1 MLTVNKGNTT
11 DWANM
16 PLDEMALGNALD
28 CKFTLKAY
36 HLMREEMKKTKVDK
50 VYEGILKD
58 ILLTM
63 AEIENRGIKVDIDYL
78 DELDTILIKEI
89 DDLSQLLQKLSPIK
103 DFNANSNMDLAGVLF
118 TSDGF
123 DLQPQLFSKIN
134 KLPSI
139 TEEHLEKVL
148 ATCKTPEASEFM
160 RSLLKYKSRCKQYKT
175 YVRGVRK
182 SVDWN
187 EEPRIYSQYNFST
200 VVTGRLSC
208 STPTVK
214 VRELNNKDNYVNKQH
229 KKGVSFHTLPRPSET
244 DHVNIR
250 KLMISETGKAF
261 ITADYATAELRVLAQ
276 CCQDPNLIKA
286 FTGGQDLHKYT
297 ASLIY
302 EKPISSITKEER
314 QIAKS
319 VSFLIVYGGGPNKL
333 SEQIGKPIE
342 YCRGIFADYSKA
354 FPKVFSWIKEGRK
367 KIKQVGYATS
377 LFGRRRH
384 LKNVN
389 SPSRAHQERALR
401 QGMNFI
407 IQSSASDL
415 MLHGIERVKKY
426 SKHMG
431 VDLDILAS
439 VHDSVEVQCDFADI
453 QKTTELIKYCLQS
466 TDDLPSIYGFKFL
479 VPFEVDIE
487 VGKSFGD
494 CSEAEFDTSGNLQN
508 PIELLNYV
516 QK

>member
-16 PLDEMALGNALD
+16 PLDEMALGNAMD
-28 CKFTLKAY
+28 CKFTLKSY
-36 HLMREEMKKTKVDK
+36 RLMREEMKETKVDK
-50 VYEGILKD
+50 VYDGILKD

-63 AEIENRGIKVDIDYL
+63 AEIENRGIKVDVSYL
-78 DELDTILIKEI
+78 DELDTILIKEVE
-89 DDLSQLLQKLSPIK
+89 DLSQVLQDLSPIK
-103 DFNANSNMDLAGVLF
+103 GFNPNSNMDLAGVLF
-118 TSDGF
+118 TSEGF
-123 DLQPQLFSKIN
+123 DLQPEIFSKIN

-148 ATCKTPEASEFM
+148 ITCNTPEACEFI
-160 RSLLKYKSRCKQYKT
+160 RALLKYKSRCKQHKT
-175 YVRGVRK
+175 YVKGVRK

-214 VRELNNKDNYVNKQH
+214 VRELNKKNNYVNKEH
-229 KKGVSFHTLPRPSET
+229 KKGVSFHTLPRPS
-244 DHVNIR
+244 DDDPVNIR
-250 KLMISETGKAF
+250 KLMISEEGKAF
-261 ITADYATAELRVLAQ
+261 VAADYATAELRVLAQ

-286 FTGGQDLHKYT
+286 FTGGKDLHKYT

-302 EKPISSITKEER
+302 DKPISTITKEER

-333 SEQIGKPIE
+333 SQQIGKPIG
-342 YCRGIFADYSKA
+342 YCKGIFADYSKA

-367 KIKQVGYATS
+367 KIKTVGYATS

-426 SKHMG
+426 SEQVG
-431 VDLDILAS
+431 LNLDILAS
-439 VHDSVEVQCDFADI
+439 VHDSVEIQCDHEDI
-453 QKTTELIKYCLQS
+453 KKTAELLKYCLQS
-466 TDDLPSIYGFKFL
+466 TEDLPSTYGFEFL

-494 CSEAEFDTSGNLQN
+494 GLEAEFDTSGNLQN

-516 QK
+516 QE